1 MNRFIFYFIKMT
13 QNKVLLFDYGNCNKM
28 KYTECYHKEDFAHYK
43 PSTISN
49 KSLKIIWKI
58 KNVKTFESYVVA
70 NAV

>member
-1 MNRFIFYFIKMT
+1 MT

-28 KYTECYHKEDFAHYK
+28 KHTECYHKEDFAHYK

-58 KNVKTFESYVVA
+58 KKIGKTFESYVVA
-70 NAV
+70 IAVLN